1 MVNRYL
7 WLGLVGWALITD
19 LVERSH
25 WVAGGIRHLV
35 TFILP
40 EDWIKLTCR
49 RTLPTVYLQHILH
62 IFCWFFSCSET
73 SILQEAIPKFI
84 GFQIKLVC
92 LVRMLS
98 SSRQFRSWFSSTVAS
113 GSEFWFFLFYRIALE
128 IRGQGLALRL
138 TLWWLL
144 FTVFKLGKCRKT
156 RFLKIG
162 LRLRQR

>member
-1 MVNRYL
+1 MLNRYL

-49 RTLPTVYLQHILH
+49 RTLPTVNSQHILH

-144 FTVFKLGKCRKT
+144 FTVF
-156 RFLKIG
+156 
-162 LRLRQR
+162 